1 MRVSGLSCGFP
12 GSHETLAS
20 AWSTQGQLSG
30 QRGDRAGVFRR
41 LKDKSYR
48 GREFDSYE
56 QFKCEPDAYIMHWN
70 IRWRQI
76 RLEGHAPEEFQ
87 SMSLVA

>member
-1 MRVSGLSCGFP
+1 MRPSRRHG
-12 GSHETLAS
+12 
-20 AWSTQGQLSG
+20 
-30 QRGDRAGVFRR
+30 RRKGDCPDNAATEQVFRR
-41 LKDKSYR
+41 LKDESYR